1 MEAPPDKEKAPA
13 EGLPEQEF
21 ARLMQS
27 VETAAPLLRGLA
39 GRGGG
44 AENAPAADTELARR
58 EALVCALKPYLSPA
72 RREAAEYLLRLWRLG
87 EALKGLR

>member
-27 VETAAPLLRGLA
+27 VETAAPLLRGLV
-39 GRGGG
+39 GHGGG
-44 AENAPAADTELARR
+44 AEAAPADADFARR

-72 RREAAEYLLRLWRLG
+72 RREAADYLLRLWRLG